1 MEERS
6 EGKEKTHLC
15 RTIKGSISSEITRR
29 AVAHHVI
36 HPVRQTEIINTKG
49 QKSRDWKDE
58 MFLQI
63 TETWMEM
70 EIINTNS
77 EIEKRKKEKQ
87 RLSVADCHIVK

>member
-1 MEERS
+1 M
-6 EGKEKTHLC
+6 
-15 RTIKGSISSEITRR
+15 
-29 AVAHHVI
+29 I

-49 QKSRDWKDE
+49 QKSRDWKDD

-77 EIEKRKKEKQ
+77 EMRKEKK
-87 RLSVADCHIVK
+87 RSKDCLSRIHREVNMIV